1 MNHKFLTGFNLIKA
15 WLHGAYFFVIFLIL
29 KTPNFNAYTT
39 YQNSLFTC
47 QNAKCKPI
55 TRLGLCSFFPRFTTR
70 KPNYTLE
77 MRKIKLVE
85 VRSEIAAGTRGAS
98 LGVDAL
104 KIASLDKKSNFFSQ
118 FEPISVPN
126 ANNFLW
132 KGNKHPFANYIDGVY
147 QVVKNVYS
155 TIESLRLE
163 KKFPIVLAGDHSTA
177 AGTIMGIKGAHP
189 DKRLGVIWIDAHA
202 DLHTPY
208 TTPSGNMHGMPLAM
222 ATHLDNLECQ
232 LNQPSP
238 ETRAYWDRIKKI
250 GGDSPKIDPKDIVF
264 ISVRD
269 TEEPE
274 NFLMQHYGIP
284 NFTTEIVR
292 ELGVL
297 EVAKRALELLKDCDQ
312 LYISFDVDSMD
323 PSISLGTG
331 TPVPNGLTVEEAIQ
345 LNAELIKD
353 KRVCCWEIV
362 EVNPTL
368 DSENTMAEIA
378 FEVLEITTKSLVN
391 HF

>member
-1 MNHKFLTGFNLIKA
+1 MI
-15 WLHGAYFFVIFLIL
+15 
-29 KTPNFNAYTT
+29 
-39 YQNSLFTC
+39 
-47 QNAKCKPI
+47 
-55 TRLGLCSFFPRFTTR
+55 
-70 KPNYTLE
+70 
-77 MRKIKLVE
+77 
-85 VRSEIAAGTRGAS
+85 
-98 LGVDAL
+98 
-104 KIASLDKKSNFFSQ
+104 
-118 FEPISVPN
+118 
-126 ANNFLW
+126 
-132 KGNKHPFANYIDGVY
+132 
-147 QVVKNVYS
+147 KNVYS

-163 KKFPIVLAGDHSTA
+163 KKFPIILAGDHSTA

-189 DKRLGVIWIDAHA
+189 DMRLGVIWIDAHA

-222 ATHLDNLECQ
+222 AAHLDNLDCQ
-232 LNQPSP
+232 LNQPSKD
-238 ETRAYWDRIKKI
+238 TCDFWDRLKKI
-250 GGDSPKIDPKDIVF
+250 GGDFPKIKPEDIVY

-269 TEEPE
+269 TETPE
-274 NFLMQHYGIP
+274 NTLIQKYGIT
-284 NFTTEIVR
+284 NFTTETVR
-292 ELGVL
+292 ELGVF
-297 EVAKRALELLKDCDQ
+297 EVAKRSLALLKDCEQ

-323 PSISLGTG
+323 PSFSLGTG

>member
-1 MNHKFLTGFNLIKA
+1 
-15 WLHGAYFFVIFLIL
+15 
-29 KTPNFNAYTT
+29 
-39 YQNSLFTC
+39 
-47 QNAKCKPI
+47 
-55 TRLGLCSFFPRFTTR
+55 
-70 KPNYTLE
+70 

-118 FEPISVPN
+118 FQPIHVPN
-126 ANNFLW
+126 ANDFLW
-132 KGNKHPFANYIDGVY
+132 KGNKHPHANYIDGVY
-147 QVVKNVYS
+147 QVIKNVYS

-163 KKFPIVLAGDHSTA
+163 KKFPIILAGDHSTA

-189 DKRLGVIWIDAHA
+189 DMRLGVIWIDAHA

-222 ATHLDNLECQ
+222 AAHLDNLDCQ
-232 LNQPSP
+232 LTQPSKD
-238 ETRAYWDRIKKI
+238 TCDFWDRLKKI
-250 GGDSPKIDPKDIVF
+250 GGDFPKIKPEDIVY

-269 TEEPE
+269 TETPE
-274 NFLMQHYGIP
+274 NTLIQKYGIT
-284 NFTTEIVR
+284 NFTTETVR
-292 ELGVL
+292 ELGVF
-297 EVAKRALELLKDCDQ
+297 EVAKRSLALLKDCEQ

-323 PSISLGTG
+323 PSFSLGTG

>member
-1 MNHKFLTGFNLIKA
+1 
-15 WLHGAYFFVIFLIL
+15 
-29 KTPNFNAYTT
+29 
-39 YQNSLFTC
+39 
-47 QNAKCKPI
+47 
-55 TRLGLCSFFPRFTTR
+55 
-70 KPNYTLE
+70 

-118 FEPISVPN
+118 FDPIHVPD

-132 KGNKHPFANYIDGVY
+132 KGNKYPFANYIDGVY
-147 QVVKNVYS
+147 HVVKNVYS
-155 TIESLRLE
+155 TIETLRLD

-177 AGTIMGIKGAHP
+177 AGTIMGIKSANP
-189 DKRLGVIWIDAHA
+189 EKRLGVIWIDAHA

-222 ATHLDNLECQ
+222 AAHLDNLDCQ
-232 LNQPSP
+232 LNHPSP
-238 ETRAYWDRIKKI
+238 ETIAYWDRIKKI
-250 GGDSPKIDPKDIVF
+250 GGDYAKINPADIVY

-269 TEEPE
+269 TEEAE
-274 NFLMQHYGIP
+274 NFLIEQNGIK
-284 NFTTEIVR
+284 NFTTADVR
-292 ELGVL
+292 ALGVL
-297 EVAKRALELLKDCDQ
+297 EIAKQALEQLKDCDQ
-312 LYISFDVDSMD
+312 LYISFDVDSLD
-323 PSISLGTG
+323 SSISMGTG

-353 KRVCCWEIV
+353 KRVCCWELV

-368 DSENTMAEIA
+368 DSENAMAEIA
-378 FEVLEITTKSLVN
+378 FEVLEITTKSLVL

>member
-1 MNHKFLTGFNLIKA
+1 
-15 WLHGAYFFVIFLIL
+15 
-29 KTPNFNAYTT
+29 
-39 YQNSLFTC
+39 
-47 QNAKCKPI
+47 
-55 TRLGLCSFFPRFTTR
+55 
-70 KPNYTLE
+70 

-104 KIASLDKKSNFFSQ
+104 KIASLDKKSNFFTL
-118 FEPISVPN
+118 FDPINVPD

-132 KGNKHPFANYIDGVY
+132 KGNKHPHAKYIDGVY
-147 QVVKNVYS
+147 QVLKNVYS

-177 AGTIMGIKGAHP
+177 AGTIMGIKAAQP
-189 DKRLGVIWIDAHA
+189 EKRLGVIWIDAHA

-222 ATHLDNLECQ
+222 VAQLDNLDCKI
-232 LNQPSP
+232 NQPSQ
-238 ETRAYWDRIKKI
+238 ETLTYWDKIKKI
-250 GGDSPKIDPKDIVF
+250 GGDSPKINPQDIVF

-274 NFLMQHYGIP
+274 DFLIKKYGIK
-284 NFTTEIVR
+284 NFSTTEVR
-292 ELGVL
+292 QRGVAAI
-297 EVAKRALELLKDCDQ
+297 AKEALELLKACDQ
-312 LYISFDVDSMD
+312 LYISFDVDSLD
-323 PSISLGTG
+323 SSISVGTG
-331 TPVPNGLTVEEAIQ
+331 TPVPNGLTVAEALQ

-368 DSENTMAEIA
+368 DTENTMAEIA
-378 FEVLEITTKSLVN
+378 FDVLEITTKSLVDN
-391 HF
+391 F